1 MVMSIAHHWQ
11 ERSVKWAKPDNL
23 HVTLRFLGDISL
35 ERSKSL
41 GRVLDQIACEESPFE
56 LALDSVGAFPTVHRP
71 RILWISLS
79 CVDTGLHLLQNRVER
94 ATCDLGWEPE
104 IKSYKPHLTL
114 GRVRNKAVPLSQD
127 WIKPVPKK
135 QFSVKEILLMESV
148 LTSAGAEYNVLQ
160 RSSLLS

>member
-104 IKSYKPHLTL
+104 IKSYKPISHWDGYETRLCRFL
-114 GRVRNKAVPLSQD
+114 KIGSSQFQRNS
-127 WIKPVPKK
+127 
-135 QFSVKEILLMESV
+135 F
-148 LTSAGAEYNVLQ
+148 
-160 RSSLLS
+160 R